1 MIDRSLLDD
10 TFTLT
15 CDELGCVCE
24 QVYDPAQLDRS
35 ANPYESAIDVV
46 IAHARAEGWI
56 IQETDGKPDL
66 HVCPAHRT
74 T

>member
-15 CDELGCVCE
+15 CDVSGCTVE
-24 QVYDPAQLDRS
+24 TVYDPAQLDRS
-35 ANPYESAIDVV
+35 ANPDETSMDRV
-46 IAHARAEGWI
+46 IAQAKADGWDMRQTSEGWK
-56 IQETDGKPDL
+56 ES
-66 HVCPAHRT
+66 CPKHRT